1 MERERTT
8 NLYDCAIVADGEF
21 PTTKQPLELLAK
33 VKHIIACDGAVQNL
47 HKHGFKSDSIVGDMD
62 SIPTELRN
70 LYADRLLAITEQ
82 DTNDL
87 TKAAIYARE
96 SRHKSVLIIGATGK
110 REDHTLGNISLL
122 IQYSEWFDEIE
133 MISDYGRFTPLRRSA
148 TLASTPGQQVS
159 IFVPDNHTRI
169 TTKGLKW
176 DVTGRVFTNWW
187 QGTLNEASGEEFSI
201 IFSEPEMPLIIYRT
215 LM

>member
-1 MERERTT
+1 MEREQTT
-8 NLYDCAIVADGEF
+8 TLYDCVVVANGDF
-21 PTTKQPLELLAK
+21 PTKGSELLAK
-33 VKHIIACDGAVQNL
+33 TKHIIACDGAVQHL
-47 HKHGFKSDSIVGDMD
+47 HKNGFKPDAIIGDMD

-96 SRHKSVLIIGATGK
+96 SGYKSVLIIGATGK

-122 IQYSEWFDEIE
+122 ARYAAWFDNVE
-133 MISDYGRFTPLRRSA
+133 MISDYGRFTPLRKSA
-148 TLASTPGQQVS
+148 ILTSTAGQQVS

-176 DVTGRVFTNWW
+176 DVTDRVFSSWW
-187 QGTLNEASGEEFSI
+187 QGTLNEASGEEFCI

-215 LM
+215 FM